1 MLSDSYLDMYPYS
14 YPYSSSVCNQ
24 ENVEDCIIH
33 LNKLLQNMCLP
44 TISNMS
50 NITVPLVNITF
61 DLLKRI
67 QQDTKFREEL
77 ESKTSRIITDYER
90 LQTSQMRL
98 KDDIEKLER
107 EIAIRQGK
115 EKELATKNRSL
126 CSSIKA
132 EKDEVKRLNSTI
144 NHRELQYRHDSKK
157 NEREMNRLK
166 EKLSQVLMEKS
177 HKILGPEILNALPKT
192 DGKRATW
199 KTNSNQVEE
208 FYSMMLRDYE
218 KKLKSLH
225 AENHD
230 LENFIE
236 KIVQTLE
243 SLVEQFKFKLNSV
256 MHVVNEVD
264 SESDAEEMDVAEGK
278 SSFNPSESGYETC
291 VSFTKCQKLLQK
303 LNRYCTT
310 LHNYLENNIKDPE
323 KASAKTLDAEQ
334 ESELDLLKTKLQQYK
349 ELVAFQEETLQKF
362 AKKAPTE
369 NSSNSFLH
377 ETQLIQE
384 YEQLEIKKKLFLEAK
399 GNFEKE
405 RLQHLNEAM
414 QLAEEKKLFN
424 LEKCNQMKQQ
434 FLELTPKKNPAE
446 LLPALT
452 DFLSAT
458 TSSEAMLDS
467 YSTPNTETVF
477 KNSTSCHE
485 HRKCKNLASGDAAQM
500 RNHQRNSLLD
510 YSDFILDKLP
520 YSLDDSRSN
529 SSSSNPVNVTPKCQS
544 YTSLAAS
551 NHSPC
556 SSASAPSGL
565 NSEESSKI
573 CHSSS
578 LFQRLDSSKILDSG
592 KILSSK
598 ALRNHFSQRRRS
610 DPVCSMNNMEVRNL
624 AASSLH
630 SCGELSHK
638 THFVSLNSLNRSL
651 CLQDQ
656 QEPQFQ
662 SQTNFLQDFID
673 PFDL

>member
-1 MLSDSYLDMYPYS
+1 MEVHKEHNATSPCRFLDQMPQSVPTHGLLAFSTFLSYPTHKTRLDKQSVMLSDSYLDMYPYS
-14 YPYSSSVCNQ
+14 YPYSSSVCNK
-24 ENVEDCIIH
+24 ENLEDCIIH

-107 EIAIRQGK
+107 EIAVRQGK
-115 EKELATKNRSL
+115 EKELSTKNRSL

-236 KIVQTLE
+236 KIVHTLE
-243 SLVEQFKFKLNSV
+243 SLVDQFKFKLNSV

-264 SESDAEEMDVAEGK
+264 YESDAEEEMEVAEGK
-278 SSFNPSESGYETC
+278 SSYDASESGYETC
-291 VSFTKCQKLLQK
+291 ASFTKCQKLLQK

-310 LHNYLENNIKDPE
+310 LHNYLENNIQDPE
-323 KASAKTLDAEQ
+323 KASAKNLDVGQ
-334 ESELDLLKTKLQQYK
+334 ESEVDLLKTKLQQFK

-362 AKKAPTE
+362 ANKAPSE

-405 RLQHLNEAM
+405 RLQHMNEAM

-424 LEKCNQMKQQ
+424 LEKCNKMKQQ
-434 FLELTPKKNPAE
+434 FLELAPKKNPAE
-446 LLPALT
+446 LLPALS

-458 TSSEAMLDS
+458 TSSEAMSDS
-467 YSTPNTETVF
+467 YSTPDTKTVF
-477 KNSTSCHE
+477 KNSTSCNE
-485 HRKCKNLASGDAAQM
+485 HLKCKNLASGDAAQV

-520 YSLDDSRSN
+520 YSLDDSQSISN
-529 SSSSNPVNVTPKCQS
+529 HNLSSSNPVNVTPKCQS
-544 YTSLAAS
+544 YSSLGAS
-551 NHSPC
+551 NRSPC

-565 NSEESSKI
+565 NSEESSKV
-573 CHSSS
+573 CPSSS

-592 KILSSK
+592 IHQL
-598 ALRNHFSQRRRS
+598 
-610 DPVCSMNNMEVRNL
+610 
-624 AASSLH
+624 
-630 SCGELSHK
+630 
-638 THFVSLNSLNRSL
+638 
-651 CLQDQ
+651 
-656 QEPQFQ
+656 
-662 SQTNFLQDFID
+662 
-673 PFDL
+673 